1 MYSSIPITETRKFL
15 EDIAMHS
22 LGISDLRHKLLN
34 LYDVITEQNYFL
46 NNNNVIIQKDS
57 LTMAAPSSS
66 ILSEIFIKHIEH
78 THLPRLTHKHKFI
91 NYFRYVDDILLICDA
106 SHTDIHTIL
115 DDFSSI
121 HKKPTIHRR
130 SRTKQST

>member
-1 MYSSIPITETRKFL
+1 
-15 EDIAMHS
+15 MHS

-46 NNNNVIIQKDS
+46 NNNNVVIQKDGLS
-57 LTMAAPSSS
+57 MGAPSSS
-66 ILSEIFIKHIEH
+66 ILSEIFIQHIEH

-91 NYFRYVDDILLICDA
+91 NYFRYVDILLICDA
-106 SHTDIHTIL
+106 SRTDIHTIL